1 MNEAAF
7 RDEYIFLTYDDILKT
22 HIPTLVAKL
31 IERKDDY
38 KEFIDYSKIENVSKS
53 KILWLSQIRTKYN
66 LLEHIKLKDFDFD
79 LSMMSLTS
87 QIDNVYKD
95 SPELI
100 MVNTCKILLAQ
111 TFVKKIYIYTQTK
124 MDHINAD
131 IVSMF
136 GNNDKI
142 AIITGDFVQALK
154 SIPDNIT
161 MYIVNSVHMADI
173 IMDNAKSQYADI
185 LVGEYGYNYRL
196 ITKPVRG
203 PILACDGIIDKAE
216 KNHFRLNMFMP
227 IIKDDIIS
235 GIENN
240 NRENN

>member
-7 RDEYIFLTYDDILKT
+7 RDEYLFVTYDDILKT
-22 HIPTLVAKL
+22 HIPSLVAKL
-31 IERKDDY
+31 MERKDDY
-38 KEFIDYSKIENVSKS
+38 KDYIDYSKIENVPKS

-66 LLEHIKLKDFDFD
+66 LLEHIKLKDFEFD
-79 LSMMSLTS
+79 LSMMSLS
-87 QIDNVYKD
+87 GQIDNIYKD

-100 MVNTCKILLAQ
+100 MVNTCRTLLSQ

-124 MDHINAD
+124 MDYVNSD

-142 AIITGDFVQALK
+142 AIITGDFVEVIK

-161 MYIVNSVHMADI
+161 MYIVNSIHMADL

-196 ITKPVRG
+196 ITKPIRG
-203 PILACDGIIDKAE
+203 PILACDGIIEKAE

-227 IIKDDIIS
+227 IIKDDIMPD
-235 GIENN
+235 IENN
-240 NRENN
+240 NHENN